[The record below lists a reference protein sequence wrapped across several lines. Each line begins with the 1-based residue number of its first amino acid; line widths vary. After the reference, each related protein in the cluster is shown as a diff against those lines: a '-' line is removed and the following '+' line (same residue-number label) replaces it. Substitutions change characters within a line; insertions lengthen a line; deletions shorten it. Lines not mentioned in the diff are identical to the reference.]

1 MKYRI
6 HRDSDPAMADAE
18 SGDLLVLFGFADEIT
33 VNMRDEGEANEAMH
47 TWITINLTNDNPH
60 EPL

>member
-1 MKYRI
+1 
-6 HRDSDPAMADAE
+6 MADAE

-47 TWITINLTNDNPH
+47 TWITINLTNDIPH